1 MTFRFTAL
9 LCLLSLFLFQSCNK
23 DEEEMPAPPKE
34 NPMATDI
41 NAYIRSLAYDP
52 VEMLNVNNTPGDLA
66 QKTPG
71 ASDTETG
78 PLDRGYRTTCVR
90 QSYELDRDF
99 SEIAILNPGSGNIYP
114 GALVLANA
122 DLLSGTP
129 RPLGLER
136 NPVTLTIDL
145 PGIGE
150 EGSFTVAEPSNATVS
165 PAIDE
170 ALEHWN
176 NTAFQQGYFN
186 GARSYYEASE
196 AFEQRQLGIE
206 LGINAEWVT
215 GSVASHLSTSTSTDR
230 RVALLAF
237 RQIFYTITA
246 QPPFEPTD
254 YLGPDVTL
262 EQVQSSTDA
271 NNHPA
276 YVSAVDYGRIILFR
290 MEATN
295 VETSIDLNAVMNY
308 AAGGVSVAA
317 DVASRY
323 DEILSNSSISVLTI
337 GGSAQSAAQA
347 LDNISGPGSLTPLIV
362 ENAVYSRENP
372 GLPIAYRV
380 NLLSDNRIV
389 KLGFSSDYTD
399 VRCGSIAY
407 NHPRIDFYNDFDTYN
422 LRIKL
427 TYDHDYPPADDT
439 GETTEL
445 QINDESSATLPDV
458 PDGAFDV
465 RMIVRRIDGF
475 TWREWET
482 RNLYH
487 ISSSQNEDCW
497 RAYRGGF
504 STGFATFLEKCD

>member
-9 LCLLSLFLFQSCNK
+9 LCLLSLFIFQSCNK
-23 DEEEMPAPPKE
+23 DEEESPIIE

-41 NAYIRSLAYDP
+41 NAYIRSLSYSP
-52 VEMLNVNNTPGDLA
+52 EEMLNVNNTPGDLA
-66 QKTPG
+66 QKVPG
-71 ASDTETG
+71 ESNTETS
-78 PLDRGYRTTCVR
+78 PLDRGYRNMCIR

-150 EGSFTVAEPSNATVS
+150 KGSFTVADPSNATVS

-176 NTAFQQGYFN
+176 NNAFQQGYFN
-186 GARSYYEASE
+186 GARSYYESSE
-196 AFEQRQLGIE
+196 AFEHRQLGIE
-206 LGINAEWVT
+206 LGMSAEWAT
-215 GSVASHLSTSTSTDR
+215 GAVSSHLSTSTSTDR
-230 RVALLAF
+230 RVALLAY

-246 QPPFEPTD
+246 QAPFEPTD
-254 YLGPDVTL
+254 YLGPEVTL
-262 EQVQSSTDA
+262 QDVQSSTDA

-317 DVASRY
+317 DVASEY

-337 GGSAQSAAQA
+337 GGNAQSAAQA

-380 NLLSDNRIV
+380 NLLSDNRTV

-399 VRCGSIAY
+399 VRCGNIAY
-407 NHPRIDFYNDFDTYN
+407 NHPKIDFYNDFNTYN
-422 LRIKL
+422 LRVKL
-427 TYDHDYPPADDT
+427 TYDHDYPAEGDA
-439 GETTEL
+439 GETAEL
-445 QINDESSATLPDV
+445 QINDETSATLPDV

-465 RMIVRRIDGF
+465 RMIVRRIDGL

-482 RNLYH
+482 RNLGH
-487 ISSSQNEDCW
+487 ISTGQDEDCW